1 MKLQTPFIHDEA
13 FFLCFLRANV
23 NEVNR
28 RGKDCVRCM
37 KKFKNSFSLSQTT
50 RLSHTHRR
58 LLDRSLVKPPP
69 HLIDCRQIISA
80 GRQIRRRHRRLKRR
94 CAMMLFS
101 AREDGR
107 KFLRR
112 HLPTGSES
120 FGDVGD
126 AAKQLVQRTANGCGF
141 GRDS

>member
-1 MKLQTPFIHDEA
+1 MMRLFFCGSCGQMSMRSTDAERIEFDARKTLKSRFLFLQT
-13 FFLCFLRANV
+13 L
-23 NEVNR
+23 
-28 RGKDCVRCM
+28 
-37 KKFKNSFSLSQTT
+37 
-50 RLSHTHRR
+50 RLSNTHRR

-94 CAMMLFS
+94 CVMMLFS
-101 AREDGR
+101 ARKDGR

-126 AAKQLVQRTANGCGF
+126 AAKQLVQRTANRCGF
-141 GRDS
+141 GRYS